1 MLLDFSR
8 TTLGTANVNGTR
20 CIEYIQR
27 GLTAGYRSI
36 DTAQAYRNEEAVGQ
50 AIREHSVPRKQIH
63 VMTKVSTGFK
73 QNPGSLNE
81 VKDAVEGSL
90 TRLKIGYVD
99 AMLIHHPGD
108 DTVDPEAAYRRR
120 VTWQGLET
128 LVELGKVRN
137 IGVSNFNIAHL
148 RELKQYA
155 RILPVVNQIE
165 LHPWCQQR
173 ELVNHCQKEKIPL
186 QAYLAISRN
195 SQESD
200 EGLKALAKK
209 YNVSAAAILICY
221 SVRKGFLP
229 IVKAED
235 PQHLVS
241 NLKAEKL
248 CIEDEDLAVID
259 SWDMGKSGSISE
271 YLDLL

>member
-165 LHPWCQQR
+165 
-173 ELVNHCQKEKIPL
+173 VI
-186 QAYLAISRN
+186 ISALSRF
-195 SQESD
+195 
-200 EGLKALAKK
+200 LKT
-209 YNVSAAAILICY
+209 NT
-221 SVRKGFLP
+221 LP
-229 IVKAED
+229 ISYIHGVNSENWSIIARKKRFHFKHISQFPEILKKAM
-235 PQHLVS
+235 
-241 NLKAEKL
+241 K
-248 CIEDEDLAVID
+248 
-259 SWDMGKSGSISE
+259 G
-271 YLDLL
+271 